1 MSRRLSKEQCEAIA
15 IVATLPFLIVLWV
28 TEGKPRWEQ
37 FRLNPA
43 LEERH
48 CDIIHEHQK
57 PGKKCDRYDEDP
69 PYFHG

>member
-1 MSRRLSKEQCEAIA
+1 
-15 IVATLPFLIVLWV
+15 LPFLIVLWV

-43 LEERH
+43 LEKRH

-57 PGKKCDRYDEDP
+57 PGKKCDTY
-69 PYFHG
+69 